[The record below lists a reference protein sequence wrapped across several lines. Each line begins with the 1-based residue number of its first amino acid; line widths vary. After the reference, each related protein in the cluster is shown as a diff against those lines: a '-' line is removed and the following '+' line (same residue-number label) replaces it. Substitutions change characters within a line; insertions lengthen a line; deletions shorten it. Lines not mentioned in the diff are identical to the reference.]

1 MFFGDSRCS
10 DRNRNTKT
18 PKVTGKL
25 TDVVGFDIRRREA
38 NGHHPGVSHDTKL
51 WSYGGDMK
59 GHAVYEGFNW
69 VRQVHSPQIGY
80 RHSETAVITPV
91 DPPQQDIFDL
101 PRHHC
106 TATIRS
112 NLLNRR
118 SFVSNASG

>member
-1 MFFGDSRCS
+1 MFFVVSRNS
-10 DRNRNTKT
+10 FRNRNTKISE
-18 PKVTGKL
+18 VTGKL
-25 TDVVGFDIRRREA
+25 SDLGGCDVHRRAA

-80 RHSETAVITPV
+80 RHSETAVIPPV

-101 PRHHC
+101 PRHHSHGHH
-106 TATIRS
+106 TFKSTES
-112 NLLNRR
+112 
-118 SFVSNASG
+118 